1 MQCPSRIPNR
11 KITPES
17 TTQNTPSNTTQ
28 AVLRKAG
35 HATAS
40 GSLPAGSF
48 PNPLSAASQSA
59 QKSLASMMCSQLIKL
74 ILQVTRGGQLDASE
88 SY

>member
-1 MQCPSRIPNR
+1 MQCPNRIPNR
-11 KITPES
+11 MITPES
-17 TTQNTPSNTTQ
+17 TAQNTPSNTTQ

-35 HATAS
+35 HATVS

-48 PNPLSAASQSA
+48 PNPPSPASQSA
-59 QKSLASMMCSQLIKL
+59 QKSLASMTRSQLIKL
-74 ILQVTRGGQLDASE
+74 ISQVTGGGQLDASE